1 MSELSRRAVH
11 ISGVIAPLT
20 YLGNVL
26 TYRQIQ
32 VILVAG
38 SLLVIG
44 LELVRLR
51 FDAVPGPLD
60 RLYDA
65 LTREYEET
73 NVAGYALYMFS
84 VTAIAL
90 VFAPVAAIPAMLMLS
105 VADPISGELGTAKPG
120 ERKRLSV
127 LVVTFLICLAL
138 ALGALWLID
147 PAAGPAVR
155 VAAAALGALGATLAD
170 GYTLVVAGRVIDDNA
185 TIPPAS
191 ALGIAFVLWLG

>member
-1 MSELSRRAVH
+1 
-11 ISGVIAPLT
+11 
-20 YLGNVL
+20 
-26 TYRQIQ
+26 
-32 VILVAG
+32 
-38 SLLVIG
+38 
-44 LELVRLR
+44 
-51 FDAVPGPLD
+51 
-60 RLYDA
+60 
-65 LTREYEET
+65 
-73 NVAGYALYMFS
+73 MFS

-105 VADPISGELGTAKPG
+105 VADPISGELGAAKPG

-127 LVVTFLICLAL
+127 LVITFLICLSL

-147 PAAGPAVR
+147 PAAEPAVR

-191 ALGIAFVLWLG
+191 ALGIALVLWLG

>member
-11 ISGVIAPLT
+11 VSGAIAPLT

-26 TYRQIQ
+26 TYPQIQ
-32 VILVAG
+32 RILILG
-38 SLLVIG
+38 SLLVVG
-44 LELVRLR
+44 LETVRLR

-60 RLYDA
+60 RLYDT
-65 LTREYEET
+65 LTRKYEET

-84 VTAIAL
+84 VTAIVL
-90 VFAPVAAIPAMLMLS
+90 VFAPVAAIPAILMLS

-127 LVVTFLICLAL
+127 LVMTFLICLGLAL
-138 ALGALWLID
+138 AALWLID
-147 PAAGPAVR
+147 PAAGPFVR
-155 VAAAALGALGATLAD
+155 AGAAALGAIGATLAD
-170 GYTLVVAGRVIDDNA
+170 GYTLVIAGRVIDDNA

-191 ALGIAFVLWLG
+191 ATGIALVLWIA